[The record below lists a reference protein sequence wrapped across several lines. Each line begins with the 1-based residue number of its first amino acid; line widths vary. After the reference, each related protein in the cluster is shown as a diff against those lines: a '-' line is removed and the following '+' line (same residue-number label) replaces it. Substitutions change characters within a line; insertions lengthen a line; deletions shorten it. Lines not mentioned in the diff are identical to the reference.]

1 MVELKGGVAEV
12 LSVALEVGVTV
23 AGVDVVEV
31 EVVVT
36 ALEVTGTA
44 LEEGVVI
51 RADVAL
57 EVVVIALDV
66 GDVVAK
72 IEVVVGVG
80 LGGNGGDVQD
90 TPAAS
95 LSKQ

>member
-57 EVVVIALDV
+57 EVVVNALDV

-80 LGGNGGDVQD
+80 LGGNGGGVQD

>member
-1 MVELKGGVAEV
+1 M

-57 EVVVIALDV
+57 DV
-66 GDVVAK
+66 GDVVAE
-72 IEVVVGVG
+72 IEVVVGGG
-80 LGGNGGDVQD
+80 LGGGGGGVQD